1 MEHIGRYQLDRP
13 TSGITRFRVE
23 AVEIGHTDRRTD
35 IAELISVT
43 FRCERFKT
51 RRKEKRKDRK
61 KEREKEKRARAFA
74 SVLAWAAV

>member
-1 MEHIGRYQLDRP
+1 M
-13 TSGITRFRVE
+13 E

-61 KEREKEKRARAFA
+61 KEREKEKRARALSRLSSPGLQFDC
-74 SVLAWAAV
+74 VRLYFQRPDNVVPKGT